1 MIYIQ
6 YWFNL
11 FPRHIIFNIFNIE
24 PNRCSFKTCLA
35 GDIEGDCIA
44 DTESQEKC
52 QQVLEDWGCSPYK
65 GCQDNQAC
73 KHQASSMCSTSCN
86 FCYRKQAG
94 IGYCSHYKIDILE
107 FNSKCFG
114 IWF

>member
-1 MIYIQ
+1 MTICIKVD
-6 YWFNL
+6 L
-11 FPRHIIFNIFNIE
+11 IFSLKHHFQCFNIE

-52 QQVLEDWGCSPYK
+52 QQLLDDWGCSPYK

-94 IGYCSHYKIDILE
+94 IVYCCLYDMEFRFLIKI
-107 FNSKCFG
+107 
-114 IWF
+114 